1 MDYRKQDE
9 SGIVTEQKSKH
20 MTDLI
25 VDRLIT
31 CRKELNMTQ
40 QDVADVTMMQRA
52 NIARIESKRREA
64 SLESLIK
71 YAESLHMQLRM
82 NLEKEKKEHFV
93 SVMPEVDGKKI
104 VFINDIRF
112 KGKRRIDWKEAE
124 NCIREY
130 MRSCCEIAEAAD
142 KKYLGEQLPEAFAKV
157 KVSCSAA
164 VQIASDSA
172 GILNCK
178 EKQKEGTQ
186 LGWYCYDSRV
196 ALPVYGADGELER
209 YNVLAVSMLVRLD
222 EDGKKYL
229 YHLQRR

>member
-1 MDYRKQDE
+1 ME
-9 SGIVTEQKSKH
+9 
-20 MTDLI
+20 
-25 VDRLIT
+25 
-31 CRKELNMTQ
+31 
-40 QDVADVTMMQRA
+40 
-52 NIARIESKRREA
+52 RREQFLKIV
-64 SLESLIK
+64 SP
-71 YAESLHMQLRM
+71 
-82 NLEKEKKEHFV
+82 V
-93 SVMPEVDGKKI
+93 SVNDNTALKFAQHLEELFDVIVPEKIGEDFCAAIKNDDYAAAVKACAKYYREKPDFTLPELSGKGSYSI
-104 VFINDIRF
+104 Q
-112 KGKRRIDWKEAE
+112 EAE

-130 MRSCCEIAEAAD
+130 MSSCCEIAEAAD

-178 EKQKEGTQ
+178 EKQKEGAQ